1 MEVIINQLLPRNIMN
16 AKLIFHEMLLLHMY
30 TENLDNVTSVVDR
43 IIWFHMLLKFK
54 FKQAHMSVASE
65 S

>member
-1 MEVIINQLLPRNIMN
+1 MN

-30 TENLDNVTSVVDR
+30 TENLDNVTSVGDR
-43 IIWFHMLLKFK
+43 IIWFHMLLKLK